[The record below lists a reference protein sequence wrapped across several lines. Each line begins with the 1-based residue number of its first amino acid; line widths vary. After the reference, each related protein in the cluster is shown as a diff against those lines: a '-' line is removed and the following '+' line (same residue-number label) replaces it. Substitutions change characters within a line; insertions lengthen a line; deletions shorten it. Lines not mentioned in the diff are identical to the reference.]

1 MTQPPPSRC
10 ARWFASALLIIAP
23 ARLRRGYGPDMRATF
38 LALYAGASA
47 RGPLAVLRL
56 IGRELVEMGRARRA
70 VPQARTVPADVRV
83 PQATSA
89 GWLDG
94 AARDLRYAL
103 RTLRRDAAWT
113 TAAVSIVAF
122 GVGASATVFSV
133 VHALLLRPLPFEDPA
148 RLVWIANG
156 ESENQSAQTIQV
168 DNLLDFQRQSRAIV
182 DAAAFSPFYGV
193 GAIRLTG
200 GGPPERVTAVP
211 VTERFFRVL
220 GVRPLAGRFF
230 TAEECRWNA
239 TKAVVLAYGFWER
252 RLGADPSIVGR
263 AIVLDGV
270 ATTVVGVLPP
280 SFDFAATFTPG
291 SRADLFVPFPLAPET
306 NRRGNTLAAIGRLAS
321 GADLAASQAEA
332 AVIGRRL
339 EAARAGS
346 QRRNGFRPRL
356 ITLRDHVSGGFT
368 TPLLVLA
375 VSVGFLMLLVCANLS
390 NLLLARAAQR
400 AREMAVRTAL
410 GARRVVL
417 VRQLLVESLVL
428 SGAGAV
434 FGLLLAV
441 AGTTLLATLD
451 AAAWPLH
458 GARVDAAALAFTVA
472 VAVAT
477 GLAFGLLPALRVS
490 GGHPQRTLKDGGRG
504 VLGPGRDITRRAI
517 VVAEIAL
524 VCVLLT
530 GAGLLL
536 RSLVRVLDVPLGFE
550 PRSLLAM
557 RVDPPASYTSRA
569 RRSAYFDAIVR
580 GAGSVPGVEAVGLTD
595 ALPLGNNTGWRRWDA
610 SATRERH
617 ERGGTAQPLVRM
629 IDEGYL
635 AAMRIPLHAGRAF
648 ASTDTVGSER
658 VVVVNDALA
667 RILWPGADPVGRML
681 HTQGEGLR
689 VVGVVGGV
697 SYFALER
704 EPEPEM
710 YLPLRQIGDGHTVDL
725 VVRGTQPEPVVAN
738 SMRAALQR
746 VDPGLPVADVT
757 TMDHLIDRAVFA
769 RRFVAWLIGGFA
781 VFGLVIASLGLY
793 ALIAHS
799 VAQRTHEMGIR
810 LALGASPATLQRGV
824 LSQTARLTLVGL
836 AIGLPAAWTLGRAIR
851 SLLFGV
857 VPWDPVTFV
866 AVAGALASV
875 ALLAGYLP
883 ARRASRIDPL
893 QALRQD

>member
-1 MTQPPPSRC
+1 MTPDSASRA
-10 ARWFASALLIIAP
+10 ARWFAAVVLALAP
-23 ARLRRGYGPDMRATF
+23 ARLRDAYGPDMRATL
-38 LALYAGASA
+38 LALYAGAAS
-47 RGPLAVLRL
+47 RGPRGVMRL
-56 IGRELVEMGRARRA
+56 LVREVVEMGRARYA
-70 VPQARTVPADVRV
+70 VRPARVAAAGAPL

-89 GWLDG
+89 GWFDG
-94 AARDLRYAL
+94 AVRDLRYAL

-113 TAAVSIVAF
+113 TAAVAIVAV

-133 VHALLLRPLPFEDPA
+133 VHALLLRPLPFVDPA
-148 RLVWIANG
+148 RLVWLANG
-156 ESENQSAQTIQV
+156 ESENLSSQTIQV

-193 GAIRLTG
+193 GGIRLTG

-211 VTERFFRVL
+211 VTEHFFRVL
-220 GVRPLAGRFF
+220 GVQPLAGRFF

-239 TKAVVLAYGFWER
+239 TKAVVLAHGFWER
-252 RLGADPSIVGR
+252 RLGADPGIVGR

-270 ATTVVGVLPP
+270 ATTVVGVLPA

-306 NRRGNTLAAIGRLAS
+306 NRRGNTLAVIGRLAP
-321 GADLAASQAEA
+321 GADLAAAQAEA

-339 EAARAGS
+339 EAARPGS
-346 QRRNGFRPRL
+346 VRRNSFRPRL
-356 ITLRDHVSGGFT
+356 ITLRDHVSGGFS

-390 NLLLARAAQR
+390 NLLLARATAR

-417 VRQLLVESLVL
+417 VRQMLVESLVL
-428 SGAGAV
+428 SSAGAV
-434 FGLLLAV
+434 LGLLLAV
-441 AGTTLLATLD
+441 ACTTVLATLD
-451 AAAWPLH
+451 AGAWPLH
-458 GARVDAAALAFTVA
+458 GARVDAVALGFTVTMA
-472 VAVAT
+472 VTT

-490 GGHPQRTLKDGGRG
+490 GEHPQRTLKDGGRG
-504 VLGPGRDITRRAI
+504 VLGPSRDITRRAM

-536 RSLVRVLDVPLGFE
+536 RSLVRVLDVPVGFE
-550 PRSLLAM
+550 PRSLLAI
-557 RVDPPASYTSRA
+557 RVDPPASYKA
-569 RRSAYFDAIVR
+569 RERRNAYFDAIVR
-580 GAGSVPGVEAVGLTD
+580 GAGSAAGVDAVGLTD
-595 ALPLGNNTGWRRWDA
+595 ALPLGRNTGWRRWDV
-610 SATRERH
+610 SATKEGPARA
-617 ERGGTAQPLVRM
+617 GVVQPLVRM
-629 IDEGYL
+629 IDDGYL
-635 AAMRIPLHAGRAF
+635 EAMRIPLHAGRAF
-648 ASTDTVGSER
+648 TSTDTVGSEP

-667 RILWPGADPVGRML
+667 RTLWPGADPVGRML
-681 HTQGEGLR
+681 HTQDEERR
-689 VVGVVGGV
+689 VVGVVGAV

-704 EPEPEM
+704 APEPEM
-710 YLPLRQIGDGHTVDL
+710 YLPLRQAGDNHPVDL
-725 VVRGTQPEPVVAN
+725 VVRGTQPDAVVTN
-738 SMRAALQR
+738 SVRAVLQR

-757 TMDHLIDRAVFA
+757 AMAHLIDRAVFA

-781 VFGLVIASLGLY
+781 GFGLVIASLGLY
-793 ALIAHS
+793 AVIAHS
-799 VAQRTHEMGIR
+799 VAQRTHEMGVR
-810 LALGASPATLQRGV
+810 LALGASPRTIQRSV

-836 AIGLPAAWTLGRAIR
+836 AIGLPAAWILGRAIR
-851 SLLFGV
+851 GLLFGV
-857 VPWDPVTFV
+857 VPSDPITFATV
-866 AVAGALASV
+866 ASAMAAV